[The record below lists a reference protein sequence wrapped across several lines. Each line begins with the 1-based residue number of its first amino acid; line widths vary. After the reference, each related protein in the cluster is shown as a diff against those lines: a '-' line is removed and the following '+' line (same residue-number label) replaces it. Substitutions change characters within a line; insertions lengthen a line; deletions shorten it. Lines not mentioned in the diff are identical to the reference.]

1 MQWIG
6 TRREWIV
13 DLDSLA
19 EERAEISRQLCRGGY
34 TDNALSRLALAKAFI
49 GEKEKR
55 LMSAVIKMWKED
67 RTTGGYT
74 KLILTKRV
82 AGRQEKVS
90 SIHLLVSQKLPCGT
104 VEGVCSGFCGN
115 VDDSAGDTSEFREV
129 IVRLKLELLDV
140 VADRRVVVVSEKRE
154 VVDSIQQEHVASV
167 SLSIHGRKNE
177 GTHCKTSP
185 ATASC

>member
-67 RTTGGYT
+67 RTTRGYT

-82 AGRQEKVS
+82 AGRQEKVA

-104 VEGVCSGFCGN
+104 VEGVGSGFCGN

-140 VADRRVVVVSEKRE
+140 VDDRRVVVVSEKRE

-167 SLSIHGRKNE
+167 SLPIHGRKNE